1 MENEVLYYTFTH
13 DYIFKF
19 MYLLSMCASTHPTAS
34 MWAPN
39 NNFWESQFSPSIMW
53 VPKIKTQVFWLS
65 DKNLYLLSHLL
76 QVPLPPPS
84 RSRYAIQLA
93 LNSL

>member
-39 NNFWESQFSPSIMW
+39 NNFWESQFSPSIMC
-53 VPKIKTQVFWLS
+53 PRDQNSSF
-65 DKNLYLLSHLL
+65 
-76 QVPLPPPS
+76 
-84 RSRYAIQLA
+84 LA
-93 LNSL
+93 